1 MSEILLF
8 EILNHILC
16 NFFLI
21 VKNVFLRFFLFF
33 CHISI
38 YIENTRQLQL
48 HVTGSIASLV
58 ALVLRQNV
66 QTSVIFSIIAITRY
80 ATNKYGRALSSS
92 MSLCWKLREKS
103 SSYVGPPQYLL
114 FYSLFIKALYMGRS
128 TTNRRGW
135 KPHVFFSFKYVMDG
149 YKKKWPVTIVRFFFK
164 ISLAV
169 MVEIEKAGSENS
181 PRSGERAKVL
191 SSNRFSELK
200 IICSINEK

>member
-1 MSEILLF
+1 MTPTLNFDASSSQFLFPIYFSNCRKSGRYTFKRLLIFKFEMSAEMSEILLF

-33 CHISI
+33 CHVSI
-38 YIENTRQLQL
+38 YIANTRQLQL

-58 ALVLRQNV
+58 ALVLRQNM

-149 YKKKWPVTIVRFFFK
+149 YKKNHP
-164 ISLAV
+164 
-169 MVEIEKAGSENS
+169 
-181 PRSGERAKVL
+181 
-191 SSNRFSELK
+191 
-200 IICSINEK
+200 